1 MLAQRQLYDAQT
13 DPDGAGFDTAMR
25 TAMRLAKY
33 EHILD
38 PTDVQSLI
46 ALTSYYN
53 GYFEQCSRAF
63 TKLETADDCP
73 QDKRDGFSD
82 LAMDIFTSNAPSDPV
97 QIDGLDGKWC
107 IASGKP
113 ILEDSRTTKCKTCKR
128 RALTREIRAM
138 HNCPLCHSPIGGADA
153 AVGGSA
159 MVGGYE

>member
-1 MLAQRQLYDAQT
+1 
-13 DPDGAGFDTAMR
+13 
-25 TAMRLAKY
+25 MRLAKY

-97 QIDGLDGKWC
+97 QIDGLDGVRGPPNLLESISPALGSLARALLAQKWC
-107 IASGKP
+107 IAAGKP

>member
-1 MLAQRQLYDAQT
+1 
-13 DPDGAGFDTAMR
+13 
-25 TAMRLAKY
+25 MRLAKY

-97 QIDGLDGKWC
+97 QIDGLDGVRGPPNSLESISPALGSLARALLAQKWC
-107 IASGKP
+107 VASGKP

>member
-1 MLAQRQLYDAQT
+1 
-13 DPDGAGFDTAMR
+13 
-25 TAMRLAKY
+25 MRLAKY

-97 QIDGLDGKWC
+97 QIDGLDGVR
-107 IASGKP
+107 GP
-113 ILEDSRTTKCKTCKR
+113 PNLLESISPALGSLA
-128 RALTREIRAM
+128 RALLAQLLRCARKRHQRQTLLVLVEARKDTAVL
-138 HNCPLCHSPIGGADA
+138 HPLL
-153 AVGGSA
+153 
-159 MVGGYE
+159 

>member
-1 MLAQRQLYDAQT
+1 
-13 DPDGAGFDTAMR
+13 
-25 TAMRLAKY
+25 MRLAKY

-97 QIDGLDGKWC
+97 QIDGLDGVR
-107 IASGKP
+107 GP
-113 ILEDSRTTKCKTCKR
+113 PNLLESISPAWAHWRVRCLL
-128 RALTREIRAM
+128 RARAEYW
-138 HNCPLCHSPIGGADA
+138 H
-153 AVGGSA
+153 
-159 MVGGYE
+159 